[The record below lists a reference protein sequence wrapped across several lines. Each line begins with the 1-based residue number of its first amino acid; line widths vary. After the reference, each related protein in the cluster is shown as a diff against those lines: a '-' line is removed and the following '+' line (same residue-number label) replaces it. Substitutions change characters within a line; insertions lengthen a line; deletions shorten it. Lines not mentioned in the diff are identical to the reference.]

1 MVRKY
6 DLEERTY
13 KFAHKCRNF
22 TLNLPKNISNY
33 EYIKQLIRS
42 SGSVAANYIELKF
55 AGKKQK
61 KLNYG

>member
-13 KFAHKCRNF
+13 KFANNCRNF

-55 AGKKQK
+55 AEKKQRK
-61 KLNYG
+61 VNYG